1 MLDKTKS
8 KKLRKEKLRQME
20 VTTKYK
26 VIAFGMICIL
36 LACTQRISN
45 VSSTDSI
52 LKGKSDQMKGVW
64 LTNVASKALN
74 SKENIVE
81 TVRRCD
87 SLGFNN
93 IFVVTWNDAH
103 TIYPSKVMK
112 NLTGVEIDTVF
123 AGRDPLK
130 ELIEEAHKV
139 GIKVHA
145 WFEFGFSCSY
155 KQEDGGMLI
164 KLKPNW
170 AAKDVDGKLVSKNGF
185 QWMNAFDP
193 EVQRF
198 VSSLIMEVVENYNID
213 GIQGDDR
220 LPALPS
226 SGGYDDYTTKLYQSE
241 HSGRMPP
248 KYEKDYDWVKWRSG
262 KLTNYLKGLYTEVK
276 KAKPNVIVSMA
287 PSIYPWCELEY
298 LQDWPTWVNM
308 GIVDMVIPQV
318 YRYKHSSYE
327 YELKKI
333 VTQQVA
339 PQYHSK
345 LFPGILL
352 QVDDYNPSLGML
364 DSMIQ
369 TNRNFGL
376 NGEVH
381 FFYEGI
387 GKYKDYFRRIYK

>member
-1 MLDKTKS
+1 M
-8 KKLRKEKLRQME
+8 Q
-20 VTTKYK
+20 
-26 VIAFGMICIL
+26 FGIKNRILVFMSTIL
-36 LACTQRISN
+36 LLFACTQKN
-45 VSSTDSI
+45 YKEAYKVKVQD
-52 LKGKSDQMKGVW
+52 GKSIEMKGVW
-64 LTNVASKALN
+64 LTNVASKALH
-74 SKENIVE
+74 SKENIIN
-81 TVRRCD
+81 TVKLCD

-103 TIYPSKVMK
+103 TIYPSKIMRSF
-112 NLTGVEIDTVF
+112 TGLEIDTVF

-130 ELIEEAHKV
+130 ELIEEAHKA

-155 KQEDGGMLI
+155 KQEDGGNII
-164 KLKPNW
+164 KLKPHW
-170 AAKDVDGKLVSKNGF
+170 AAKDVNGKLVSKNGF

-198 VSSLIMEVVENYNID
+198 VTSLIMEVVNNYDID

-226 SGGYDDYTTKLYQSE
+226 SGGYDAYTTKLYQSE
-241 HSGRMPP
+241 HSGKMPP

-262 KLTNYLKGLYTEVK
+262 KLTNYLKSLYGEVK
-276 KAKPNVIVSMA
+276 NAKPNVIVSMA

-327 YELKKI
+327 YELQKI
-333 VTQQVA
+333 VSQQVA
-339 PQYHSK
+339 PQFHSK

-369 TNRNFGL
+369 TNRNLGL
-376 NGEVH
+376 KGEVH

-387 GKYKDYFRRIYK
+387 QKYKDYFQKVYK